1 MKYKKF
7 DKLDFKKFHPSG
19 SLGAQLKTVE
29 DIMITGKK
37 IPFVD
42 ENSKIE
48 KVIKLINLKKLGV
61 AIIRNQKKQTTGIFT
76 DGDIKRTIQKN
87 NNLKNQKIKSY
98 MTKNPISINKDVLA
112 ANALGLM
119 NEKKITTL
127 CVHKD
132 NNKKKTLGV
141 LHIHT
146 LLNADIS

>member
-1 MKYKKF
+1 MF
-7 DKLDFKKFHPSG
+7 AG
-19 SLGAQLKTVE
+19 N
-29 DIMITGKK
+29 K

-61 AIIRNQKKQTTGIFT
+61 AIIRNKKRETVGIFT

-87 NNLKNQKIKSY
+87 NNIKKQKIKSY

-112 ANALGLM
+112 ENALGLM

-132 NNKKKTLGV
+132 TNKKRTLGV